1 MQSIAFNL
9 LAITFPSI
17 HASSYSDFAPEIKK
31 NVDATGFHEP
41 QSIMG
46 RRYSS
51 VLLWQSSIVRT
62 SSLIKIYDICAFWLP
77 RRCNFQIDMMFL
89 YTPRGRD
96 ILGVS
101 DSQMQS
107 ELADY
112 VNGMN
117 TAMDNSDVDLQFSL
131 VRIEPV
137 NPTRGAIVNKD
148 CWE

>member
-1 MQSIAFNL
+1 
-9 LAITFPSI
+9 
-17 HASSYSDFAPEIKK
+17 
-31 NVDATGFHEP
+31 
-41 QSIMG
+41 
-46 RRYSS
+46 
-51 VLLWQSSIVRT
+51 
-62 SSLIKIYDICAFWLP
+62 
-77 RRCNFQIDMMFL
+77 MMFL

-137 NPTRGAIVNKD
+137 NPHPTRGAIVNND
-148 CWE
+148 C

>member
-1 MQSIAFNL
+1 
-9 LAITFPSI
+9 
-17 HASSYSDFAPEIKK
+17 
-31 NVDATGFHEP
+31 
-41 QSIMG
+41 
-46 RRYSS
+46 
-51 VLLWQSSIVRT
+51 
-62 SSLIKIYDICAFWLP
+62 
-77 RRCNFQIDMMFL
+77 MMFL

-148 CWE
+148 C